1 MKVMIDT
8 NVIISSAL
16 NPTGF
21 VARSFYKA
29 LMSPFEAVV
38 CDYIID
44 EVHRKF
50 QEKFPKDIV
59 NLEAFLYNA
68 LQTIEVIAT
77 PNEESIAEKSIRDIK
92 DRPIIRAQQFQP
104 PPVNK
109 QFLYPSQNLLSLS
122 LIPISGVNP

>member
-77 PNEESIAEKSIRDIK
+77 PNEESIAEKSIMKI
-92 DRPIIRAQQFQP
+92 
-104 PPVNK
+104 N
-109 QFLYPSQNLLSLS
+109 
-122 LIPISGVNP
+122 